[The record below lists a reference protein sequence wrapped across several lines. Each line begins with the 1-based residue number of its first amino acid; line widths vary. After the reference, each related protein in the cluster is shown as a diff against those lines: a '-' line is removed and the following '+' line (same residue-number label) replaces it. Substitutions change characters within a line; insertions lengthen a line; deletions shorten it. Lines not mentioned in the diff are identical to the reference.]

1 MTAKKYLQQSAV
13 RTEKFII
20 TKKVIIYIYM
30 SNEYDSIY
38 CDGKRNIISFMYFG
52 YHYKIIKTVNKEH
65 FIHLN

>member
-1 MTAKKYLQQSAV
+1 MNTTNK
-13 RTEKFII
+13 
-20 TKKVIIYIYM
+20 
-30 SNEYDSIY
+30 Y

>member
-30 SNEYDSIY
+30 SNEYDSI
-38 CDGKRNIISFMYFG
+38 KINIVMEKGILLVLCILVI
-52 YHYKIIKTVNKEH
+52 IIKS
-65 FIHLN
+65 